1 MENLRFAYAAAQEK
15 AELAIERAARVKEAA
30 WVRFNAEQN
39 QREATEA
46 RLQATLDD
54 NRREQ
59 TKLREEYQRLQAAN
73 TQMSEAQRIAQTEQ
87 RKQLEALE
95 KLAERRVVAE
105 SEKRKEDEAR
115 AQYLLGVQR

>member
-1 MENLRFAYAAAQEK
+1 MESLRFAYAAAQEK
-15 AELAIERAARVKEAA
+15 TELAIERAARVKEAA
-30 WVRFNAEQN
+30 WARFNAEQN
-39 QREATEA
+39 QREATDA

-73 TQMSEAQRIAQTEQ
+73 TQMSEAQRTAQTEQ

-95 KLAERRVVAE
+95 K
-105 SEKRKEDEAR
+105 
-115 AQYLLGVQR
+115 